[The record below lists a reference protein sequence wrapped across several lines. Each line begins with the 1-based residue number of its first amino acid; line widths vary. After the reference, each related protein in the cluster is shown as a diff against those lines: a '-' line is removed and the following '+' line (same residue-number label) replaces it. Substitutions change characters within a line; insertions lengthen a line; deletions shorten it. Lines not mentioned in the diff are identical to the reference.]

1 MDKKRI
7 LILEGKI
14 TLRGSILPI
23 YPEIYNP
30 VLEELEEFGIKFN
43 HQKNMIE

>member
-1 MDKKRI
+1 

-14 TLRGSILPI
+14 TLRGSVLPI

-30 VLEELEEFGIKFN
+30 VLKELEEFGIKYS
-43 HQKNMIE
+43 HRKRIIE